1 MALSSTIFTF
11 DIDLADADRGVYE
24 TLALRVAR
32 HPSESDEFLVARVL
46 AYCLEYTGGIEFSRG
61 LSDADEP
68 PLAVRDLTGAMRVWI
83 DIGTPSADRL
93 HRASKA
99 VPRVAVYVHKDSTQ
113 WLGGLSAAKIHRAE
127 AIEIRTIDRALIGA
141 LCARL
146 DRRMSFALSISDGE
160 LFVSLA
166 DATLTGAV
174 TRVNL

>member
-68 PLAVRDLTGAMRVWI
+68 PLSVRDLTGAMRAWI

-93 HRASKA
+93 HRASKG